1 MAKDIKRAKREEKIR
16 ICCREYF
23 ISDEIILID
32 SSMLRV
38 RNLIFLIQNNT
49 YFGNRILFS
58 KKDIEE
64 FKSFKEETNGELV
77 SKNAKEILRL
87 INKYPS
93 DYQIVDIE
101 EGENGIVKFLIQ
113 NEEVILYTIQPE
125 LKEIVEKHN
134 LRCRM
139 YKKQV
144 KIDKDFPKSVNYSTL
159 TQIHCEGRKNF
170 LKQSKDIKVYD
181 ENKVQLTYP
190 KVKLSRN
197 HIILVIERKEDITK
211 CYIYKVVNYHSRR
224 NLIQLGWSD
233 VKNCSQEIKG
243 IPNEYL
249 EIVRKNL

>member
-1 MAKDIKRAKREEKIR
+1 MAKDIKRVKREEKIR

-32 SSMLRV
+32 SSMLSV
-38 RNLIFLIQNNT
+38 TNLIFLLQNNT
-49 YFGNRILFS
+49 YFGNKILFF

-64 FKSFKEETNGELV
+64 FKSFKEETNRELGT
-77 SKNAKEILRL
+77 KNAKEILKL

-101 EGENGIVKFLIQ
+101 EGENYIIKFLMH
-113 NEEVILYTIQPE
+113 NKEVILYTTQTE
-125 LKEIVEKHN
+125 LREVVEQHN
-134 LRCRM
+134 LRCRL
-139 YKKQV
+139 YDKQV

-159 TQIHCEGRKNF
+159 TQIQCEGKKNF

-181 ENKVQLTYP
+181 QNKVELRYN

-197 HIILVIERKEDITK
+197 YIILVIERKKDITK

-233 VKNCSQEIKG
+233 VKNCSQEIRG
-243 IPNEYL
+243 IPSEYL